1 MDPTLDRPER
11 SAARFD
17 RSQLS
22 GASIVVSSQA
32 PGKLPRYLISDPLPI
47 KTSDK
52 DNEDFGPRRAE
63 SLIFRDPG
71 GPTL

>member
-1 MDPTLDRPER
+1 MDPTLNRPER
-11 SAARFD
+11 SIARFD

-52 DNEDFGPRRAE
+52 DCKDCNEKRTHAVNGRIRN
-63 SLIFRDPG
+63 
-71 GPTL
+71 